1 MRGAR
6 ARACAP
12 FGTTPARVRVAHLQ
26 ARAGCLQLR
35 DRRLLFSFWCTGTH
49 RIHAVAA
56 AGSSPPPR
64 APSTAQRVAAKST
77 VRSTRSRGVQ
87 KSNRHT
93 RAHEERMSSRS
104 GEGRAHLTVERGRR
118 RASCEG
124 FWRRAAAR
132 RHAHLLSLGSAA
144 PSERLSEQIALV
156 GGTRRSCARRHRL
169 LAARRRA
176 RHSIASRP
184 ILLASFV
191 HAFSLALAGR
201 SAQSRMA
208 VRTVDLG
215 CLRPAWLAAC
225 RPPVAAA

>member
-1 MRGAR
+1 M
-6 ARACAP
+6 
-12 FGTTPARVRVAHLQ
+12 
-26 ARAGCLQLR
+26 
-35 DRRLLFSFWCTGTH
+35 
-49 RIHAVAA
+49 
-56 AGSSPPPR
+56 
-64 APSTAQRVAAKST
+64 
-77 VRSTRSRGVQ
+77 
-87 KSNRHT
+87 
-93 RAHEERMSSRS
+93 
-104 GEGRAHLTVERGRR
+104 HLTVERGRR

-201 SAQSRMA
+201 SAQSNGCSHGGPRVSQTRLARSVPAARRSGAESTMFRIGDA
-208 VRTVDLG
+208 DLEDS
-215 CLRPAWLAAC
+215 RARFFFSSKRFFPALPPSLAKRNSA
-225 RPPVAAA
+225 RARATRDTHMLAGA

>member
-1 MRGAR
+1 M
-6 ARACAP
+6 
-12 FGTTPARVRVAHLQ
+12 
-26 ARAGCLQLR
+26 
-35 DRRLLFSFWCTGTH
+35 
-49 RIHAVAA
+49 
-56 AGSSPPPR
+56 
-64 APSTAQRVAAKST
+64 
-77 VRSTRSRGVQ
+77 
-87 KSNRHT
+87 
-93 RAHEERMSSRS
+93 
-104 GEGRAHLTVERGRR
+104 HLTVERGRR

-156 GGTRRSCARRHRL
+156 GGTRRSCARRHRF

-201 SAQSRMA
+201 SAQSNGCSHGGPRVSQTRLARSVPAARRSGVESTMLRIGDA
-208 VRTVDLG
+208 DWRIGGAFFFFFILQSSKRFFGALG
-215 CLRPAWLAAC
+215 GARGWHPAKVHAAE
-225 RPPVAAA
+225 